1 MWEAAVMAQ
10 NILGD
15 KEDVEKLTG
24 DVINEVINNALEG
37 YTPKE
42 KRLIRNIIGYL
53 YDSDNNRVPPM
64 LARQKAIAK
73 RNKVMKKLS
82 KKKDKLETLE
92 DLQRFVVKEVQKVSF
107 DKAEQNVIVIEVFS
121 RLKELENK
129 FS

>member
-1 MWEAAVMAQ
+1 MAQ